1 MQRDTRAER
10 GARFDAHGKL
20 IDAFYAGR
28 GIDRS
33 QIKISEMHAE
43 RFSAVQREGHFR
55 KPGPRAF
62 AKASRWRKFAGHGQM
77 RLTFILTH
85 WETPFDRFELVALA
99 SIDAPSVV
107 RSQISLSEL
116 KAMGKPFINVM
127 LGR

>member
-1 MQRDTRAER
+1 
-10 GARFDAHGKL
+10 
-20 IDAFYAGR
+20 
-28 GIDRS
+28 
-33 QIKISEMHAE
+33 
-43 RFSAVQREGHFR
+43 
-55 KPGPRAF
+55 
-62 AKASRWRKFAGHGQM
+62 M

-99 SIDAPSVV
+99 SIDALSVV